1 MTISIT
7 EFKTHCLRI
16 LRDMEHSQTPLE
28 ISKQGK
34 IRFRVIPVN
43 EAKKAPWAR
52 LRQSGTLHA
61 KAEESVLMEQDFEA
75 QHNDRR

>member
-16 LRDMEHSQTPLE
+16 LRDIEQSQTPLE

-34 IRFRVIPVN
+34 IRFRVIPINDVQ
-43 EAKKAPWAR
+43 KAPWTR

-61 KAEESVLMEQDFEA
+61 KAEESVLSEHDFEA
-75 QHNDRR
+75 QQ

>member
-16 LRDMEHSQTPLE
+16 LRDVEQTRMPVE

-34 IRFRVIPVN
+34 VRFRVIPVLDS
-43 EAKKAPWAR
+43 KRAPWER
-52 LRQSGTLHA
+52 LQGSGTLHA
-61 KAEESVLMEQDFEA
+61 SAEESVLSEEDFA
-75 QHNDRR
+75 ASR